1 MAKNDANEE
10 KMHGGDVLVR
20 ALHAEGIE
28 YVFGLP
34 GGEFLPFLEA
44 LDRWGTKNGM
54 KYIGVR
60 HEQAAGHMADGYAR
74 ASGKVGVCCGT
85 VGPGVTDLV
94 PGIDSAYADNIP
106 LLVIH
111 PQMEPKF
118 ENHHRLQGDL
128 DQLTLLRPLVKYQKH
143 IADPNRIVWAAQKC
157 FKELHSGRPN
167 PVQLEVREDAFYGNV
182 EDYGQ
187 VILKP
192 HQYRNMEPPA
202 GNPVLIEKACDLLL
216 KAEKPL
222 IVSGGGI
229 ASADAFDPLQELSV
243 KYNIP
248 VATTIM
254 GIGTIST
261 NKETYIGTALLI
273 SPVNRAAREAD
284 VVLALGTK
292 FSYTLGYGKAP
303 LWNPDGKVIQVDIDP
318 QMIGKNKP
326 VDIGILGDCRVVLE
340 QLLETLGTRG
350 AGKIGSKDWLPAL
363 KEERRLEIDTAR
375 PKLNSTKT
383 PIHPLRVIGDL
394 TSFINPE
401 DILVA
406 DGGDIQVLT
415 STHVDFTKHRE
426 PRTFISSIGMGH
438 LGAGIPYAIGAK
450 LAKPDS
456 RVFMI
461 TGDGSFLFNVQELD
475 TAMKYGIPFVCVI
488 ADNCKWGMI
497 ANAEKRNF
505 KKRQP
510 FCVDICSNYV
520 KIAQGFG
527 CYAERVD
534 NAEDIKPALQ
544 RAVDSGIP
552 AVIQIPTKS
561 VAPAGSKLII
571 SLKKLRF

>member
-1 MAKNDANEE
+1 MSENEKIDE
-10 KMHGGDVLVR
+10 IKHGGDVLVR
-20 ALHAEGIE
+20 ALHAEGVE
-28 YVFGLP
+28 YVFGIP

-60 HEQAAGHMADGYAR
+60 HEQAAGHMADAYAR
-74 ASGKVGVCCGT
+74 ASGKVGVCCAT
-85 VGPGVTDLV
+85 VGPGLTDLL
-94 PGIDSAYADNIP
+94 PGIDSAYADNIKV
-106 LLVIH
+106 LVIN

-118 ENHHRLQGDL
+118 EDHHRLQGDL

-143 IADPNRIVWAAQKC
+143 IADPNRIAWAAQKC

-167 PVQLEVREDAFYGNV
+167 PVQLEVREDAFYSNV

-187 VILKP
+187 VILEP
-192 HQYRNMEPPA
+192 HQYRAMQPPA
-202 GNPVLIEKACDLLL
+202 GNPASVEKACDLLL

-222 IVSGGGI
+222 IISGGGV
-229 ASADAFDPLQELSV
+229 ASAGAFDQLQELSV
-243 KYNIP
+243 KHGIP

-261 NKETYIGTALLI
+261 NDETYIGTALLI
-273 SPVNRAAREAD
+273 GSVNRAAREAD
-284 VVLALGTK
+284 VVLGLGTK
-292 FSYTLGYGKAP
+292 FSYTMGYGKSP
-303 LWNPDGKVIQVDIDP
+303 LWNPDGKLIQVDIDP

-326 VDIGILGDCRVVLE
+326 VEIGILGDCKVVLE
-340 QLLETLGTRG
+340 QLITRLKSRG
-350 AGKIGSKDWLPAL
+350 VGKIGSDDWLSSL
-363 KEERRLEIDTAR
+363 KEARKLAIDMVKA
-375 PKLNSTKT
+375 KMNSTKT
-383 PIHPLRVIGDL
+383 PIHPLRVIADL
-394 TSFINPE
+394 TDFMNPE
-401 DILVA
+401 DILCV

-415 STHVDFTKHRE
+415 NTHIDFIKHRE
-426 PRTFISSIGMGH
+426 PRTVISSIGMGH

-450 LAKPDS
+450 LAKPDA

-497 ANAEKRNF
+497 AHAEKRSF

-510 FCVDICSNYV
+510 FCVDICSDYV
-520 KIAQGFG
+520 NIAKGFG

-552 AVIQIPTKS
+552 AVLQVPTKS
-561 VAPAGSKLII
+561 VQPAGSKLIA